1 MEDSK
6 MKKHVTVVAAIQIG
20 FAILGL
26 IIAVAI
32 FFVMDFAKSQVG
44 GDDTAEMVLSFLSVS
59 LPILFGFLST
69 LGLVGGIGLLAYKPW
84 ARYIVIVVN
93 ALGCLNIPI
102 GTLKGVYSLWVLLQ
116 DETVKLFEQKFY
128 FCSNNLTVS
137 SCSKTH
143 NEYTPFSVPIGIF
156 RQPSALTTI
165 TMYLAQGL
173 YAKRPIPPTSPRV
186 DKNPNSMGRLTDKKL
201 RTISAV
207 SSPPTWLFAK
217 SITKNIATAII
228 SPRIAKP
235 ICMAATTVTCFFIFE
250 SSMTFNFYAI

>member
-26 IIAVAI
+26 IIAVVL

-44 GDDTAEMVLSFLSVS
+44 GDETAEMVLSFLSVS

-102 GTLKGVYSLWVLLQ
+102 GTLKGVYSLWVLMQ
-116 DETVKLFEQKFY
+116 DDTVKLFEQK
-128 FCSNNLTVS
+128 
-137 SCSKTH
+137 
-143 NEYTPFSVPIGIF
+143 
-156 RQPSALTTI
+156 
-165 TMYLAQGL
+165 
-173 YAKRPIPPTSPRV
+173 
-186 DKNPNSMGRLTDKKL
+186 
-201 RTISAV
+201 
-207 SSPPTWLFAK
+207 
-217 SITKNIATAII
+217 
-228 SPRIAKP
+228 
-235 ICMAATTVTCFFIFE
+235 
-250 SSMTFNFYAI
+250 